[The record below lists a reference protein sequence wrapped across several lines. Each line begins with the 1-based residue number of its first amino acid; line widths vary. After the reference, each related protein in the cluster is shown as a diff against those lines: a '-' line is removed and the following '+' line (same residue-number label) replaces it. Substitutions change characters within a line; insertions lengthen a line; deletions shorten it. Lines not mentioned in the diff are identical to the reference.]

1 MKKKLSLSIEFIK
14 TYSILFYASQQGLTK
29 KPINYFEYCA
39 DIRTRKRLS
48 VKKVIL
54 NEPAT
59 IVFWGDGS
67 KTVVKC
73 AKGDKFNRYNGFCAA
88 LAKRIYGTSR
98 ARKIVEEGENQL
110 VKDICKKGRKG
121 KCRNK

>member
-1 MKKKLSLSIEFIK
+1 MP
-14 TYSILFYASQQGLTK
+14 TYTWDELIDSTVNAVDCTGFRCAIK

-48 VKKVIL
+48 VKKVIF